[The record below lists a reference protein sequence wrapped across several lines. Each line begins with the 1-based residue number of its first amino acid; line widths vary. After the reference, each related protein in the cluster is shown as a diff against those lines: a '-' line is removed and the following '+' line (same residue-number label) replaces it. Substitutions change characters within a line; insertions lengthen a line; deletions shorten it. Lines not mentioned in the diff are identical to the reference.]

1 MSWKTFR
8 SSWNIR
14 FVDWTIIFK
23 KIIEIPEGADVTS
36 VKLEDA
42 GNALSDILRQYM
54 SDMGVEDGL
63 QALGYSFEDIP
74 ALVKGTIPQV
84 YTVTVA

>member
-1 MSWKTFR
+1 M
-8 SSWNIR
+8 
-14 FVDWTIIFK
+14 
-23 KIIEIPEGADVTS
+23 
-36 VKLEDA
+36 KLEDA

-63 QALGYSFEDIP
+63 QALGYSSEDIP

-84 YTVTVA
+84 YTVTSLTHFVLQCKMFAGYNTNTQSKCM